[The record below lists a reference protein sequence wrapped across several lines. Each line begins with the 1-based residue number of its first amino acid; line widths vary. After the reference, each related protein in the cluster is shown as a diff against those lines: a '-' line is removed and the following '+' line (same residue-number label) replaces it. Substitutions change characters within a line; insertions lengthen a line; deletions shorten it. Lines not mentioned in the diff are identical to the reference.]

1 MIISK
6 INFFNFKLI
15 FLVFMNSFDVLIS
28 KIFFNIILN
37 KKYFK
42 KQLLQSSKK
51 YIYKRKKNII
61 VIKRL

>member
-28 KIFFNIILN
+28 KIFFNIISN